1 MKTSKLLNKKYFSII
16 LILLFGLSSYA
27 EEKPVDIWNI
37 EQKEIEKESLEK
49 NLETSKN
56 KIQINEKKTR
66 IFTTLSPKKR
76 YPQLVLIKI

>member
-37 EQKEIEKESLEK
+37 EQKEIEKNQK

-56 KIQINEKKTR
+56 KIQINENEDSKY
-66 IFTTLSPKKR
+66 L
-76 YPQLVLIKI
+76 QH